1 MPPHQRYLKDISEE
15 EVRILSIS
23 AIFNDYFSIDWVH
36 DLAKVKASKIIEAL
50 EKSVEKKVLKKISFG
65 TFAFNNNKIRQE
77 LLASFSVEELE
88 SLHEK
93 AAAILLQDLPYSDK
107 RAMKISGHLKKI
119 ANSIEGCRL
128 LAEAG
133 DNFLKEHDYYNSLT
147 CYGKVLKDLK
157 DIFSEDSDTLFVDT
171 AVKYSKI
178 STAALAPKEVLK
190 ILNVA
195 MQRAASS
202 KNTEYQALLEMQIA
216 KNEWLQSNYKTSLR
230 HFDRGWSLS
239 KDIVNPKL
247 KRSILTFKTSYPFW
261 YGRYRDVI
269 RSYEESIP
277 EVEKLPNGKFSLF
290 AGTIVGWSYTMMG
303 QISQGVG
310 MLDSIR
316 VHCRKTNDYYVA
328 STASVAIG
336 GGMYEISRIDDA
348 IQFCEEAIRDADRGN
363 CNWAKI
369 WGSLLLA
376 NAYYYKGYWK
386 EKGIFYFKQ
395 YLKQYDKVEMRVH
408 IFPHLM
414 NLLWLMD
421 THRIPRIPGF
431 FLAKEIQRA
440 KRSSNVSLKGA
451 AYRYQ
456 ALLQKKEKQPVNKII
471 RSLKTSEKYL
481 IASGHQMELD
491 KTRCELVRHYLL
503 INKQEQA
510 EALIESIGSNLAA
523 YDERF
528 IPVDL
533 KPLWKKKKSDKDLL
547 KDIFKYSQDIIS
559 IKDRKELVRYIISTA
574 NQVTGAERGAIFIKE
589 KKLLSS
595 KLVLKAA
602 KNITA
607 QDVSHSNFTPFREII
622 NDVIDSGKGRILN
635 TDQLIEKETP
645 SIDTIRSCVC
655 FPMKLRGKTIGALY
669 NDNRILNSNFKE
681 SDLET
686 LGFFASQVA
695 VAMENAENY
704 EVIQQF
710 NSKLKEEKHYYE
722 EQHLENLHH
731 EEIVGKS
738 SALMNVLKAV
748 EQVANTDASVFIYGE
763 TGVGKELVARAIHRN
778 SMRRDRPFIRVHCS
792 SMPETLI
799 PSEMFGHE
807 KGAFTGATQRRIGR
821 FELSD
826 KGTLFIDEI
835 GELPLDVQIQ
845 LLRVLQ
851 SREFERI
858 GGNKTIQS
866 DFRLIAATNRNL
878 KKMVTDGKFREDLF
892 YRINVFP
899 ITVPP
904 LKDRK
909 EDIPLL
915 AHYFLKIYA
924 DKLAKPVNA
933 IPDSAL
939 SQLLEYNWPGNVREL
954 ENIIERGIILSP
966 GSSFVVPDALTFS
979 SGNIY
984 DSEVLTLNENERRH
998 ILLAL
1003 RKTNGKVHG
1012 PGGAA
1017 ALLDINPN
1025 TLISRMKKQKL
1036 KKASLFR

>member
-1 MPPHQRYLKDISEE
+1 MPPHERYLKDISEE
-15 EVRILSIS
+15 EIRILSIS
-23 AIFNDYFSIDWVH
+23 AIFDDYFSIDWIH
-36 DLAKVKASKIIEAL
+36 DLARVKASKIIEAL

-65 TFAFNNNKIRQE
+65 NYAFNNNTIKQE
-77 LLASFSVEELE
+77 LLASFSIEELGE
-88 SLHEK
+88 LHEK
-93 AAAILLQDLPYSDK
+93 ASAILLQDLPYSDK
-107 RAMKISGHLKKI
+107 RAIKISGHLKKI
-119 ANSIEGCRL
+119 VNSIEGCRL

-133 DNFLKEHDYYNSLT
+133 DNFLKEHDYYSALT
-147 CYGKVLKDLK
+147 CYGKVLEDLK
-157 DIFSEDSDTLFVDT
+157 DLFSEDSDTLFVDT

-195 MQRAASS
+195 MQRTNSH
-202 KNTEYQALLEMQIA
+202 KNLEYRALLEMQIA
-216 KNEWLQSNYKTSLR
+216 KNEWLRSNYKTSLR

-261 YGRYRDVI
+261 YGRYREVVS
-269 RSYEESIP
+269 SYEESVP
-277 EVEKLPNGKFSLF
+277 EVERLPDGKFSLF

-303 QISQGVG
+303 QISQGIG

-316 VHCRKTNDYYVA
+316 VHCQKTHDYYVA
-328 STASVAIG
+328 STASVSIG
-336 GGMYEISRIDDA
+336 GGMYEISRIEDA
-348 IQFCEEAIRDADRGN
+348 IHFCEEALKDADRGN

-376 NAYYYKGYWK
+376 NAYYFKGEWK
-386 EKGIFYFKQ
+386 DNGLFYFKQ
-395 YLKQYDKVEMRVH
+395 YLKLYDKVEMRVH

-414 NLLWLMD
+414 NLLWLME
-421 THRIPRIPGF
+421 TRKIPRING
-431 FLAKEIQRA
+431 LSLDKEIQRA
-440 KRSSNVSLKGA
+440 KRSSNLSIKGA

-456 ALLQKKEKQPVNKII
+456 ALLQKKEMQPVSKIV
-471 RSLKTSEKYL
+471 RSLKTSEKHL
-481 IASGHQMELD
+481 TTSGHQMELD
-491 KTRCELVRHYLL
+491 KTRCELVRHYLS
-503 INKQEQA
+503 INKQKQA
-510 EALIESIGSNLAA
+510 ETLIESISSSLSV

-528 IPVDL
+528 IPEDI
-533 KPLWKKKKSDKDLL
+533 KPLCKKKRSDKDLL
-547 KDIFKYSQDIIS
+547 IDIFKYSQDIIS
-559 IKDRKELVRYIISTA
+559 IKDRKELVKYIISKA

-589 KKLLSS
+589 KNSIS
-595 KLVLKAA
+595 TRLVLKAA

-607 QDVSHSNFTPFREII
+607 QDVAHANFALFSDII
-622 NDVIDSGKGRILN
+622 NEVIESGKGRIIN
-635 TDQLIEKETP
+635 TDRSIDKKLP
-645 SIDTIRSCVC
+645 SIDAIRSCVC
-655 FPMKLRGKTIGALY
+655 YPMKIRDKTIGALY
-669 NDNRILNSNFKE
+669 NDNRILSSHFKE

-686 LGFFASQVA
+686 LGFFASQAA

-704 EVIQQF
+704 EVIEKL
-710 NSKLKEEKHYYE
+710 NKKLKEEKHYYE
-722 EQHLENLHH
+722 EQHLENLHQ

-738 SALMNVLKAV
+738 PALMNVFKAV
-748 EQVANTDASVFIYGE
+748 EQVADTDTTVFIYGQ

-778 SMRRDRPFIRVHCS
+778 SSRRDKPFIRVHCS
-792 SMPETLI
+792 SLPETLI

-821 FELSD
+821 FELAD

-851 SREFERI
+851 SKEFERI

-878 KKMVTDGKFREDLF
+878 KRMVADRKFREDLF
-892 YRINVFP
+892 YRVNVFP

-924 DKLAKPVNA
+924 DKLAKPVIT
-933 IPDSAL
+933 IPDSTL
-939 SQLLEYNWPGNVREL
+939 NQMIDYIWPGNVREL

-966 GSSFVVPDALTFS
+966 GNSFVVPDALTHS
-979 SGNIY
+979 SQNVY
-984 DSEVLTLNENERRH
+984 DADVLTLKENERRH
-998 ILLAL
+998 ILLTL

-1017 ALLDINPN
+1017 ELLDINPN
-1025 TLISRMKKQKL
+1025 TLISRMKKQKI
-1036 KKASLFR
+1036 KKASIFR

>member
-1 MPPHQRYLKDISEE
+1 MNVHQSYLKGISEDE
-15 EVRILSIS
+15 LRILSIS
-23 AIFNDYFSIDWVH
+23 AIFNGTFSIDWVH
-36 DLAKVKASKIIEAL
+36 DLAEVKASKIIEVL
-50 EKSVEKKVLKKISFG
+50 EKSVAKKLMKKISPG
-65 TFAFNNNKIRQE
+65 NYSFNNNIKHE
-77 LLASFSVEELE
+77 LMKSFTPEDLS
-88 SLHEK
+88 SLHEQ
-93 AAAILLQDLPYSDK
+93 AAAILLQDLPYNDERAIKLSD
-107 RAMKISGHLKKI
+107 HLKCVS
-119 ANSIEGCRL
+119 NSIEGCVL

-133 DNFLKEHDYYNSLT
+133 DNYLKEHDYYNSLT
-147 CYGKVLKDLK
+147 CYRKVLEDLK
-157 DIFSEDSDTLFVDT
+157 DYFSEQADTLFVDT

-190 ILNVA
+190 VLKIA
-195 MQRAASS
+195 MQRATSG
-202 KNTEYQALLEMQIA
+202 KTTEYQALLEMQIA
-216 KNEWLQSNYKTSLR
+216 KNEWLRSNYKTSLR

-261 YGRYRDVI
+261 YGRYRDVVS
-269 RSYEESIP
+269 SYEESVP
-277 EVEKLPNGKFSLF
+277 EVEKLPNGRFSLF

-303 QISQGVG
+303 QISQGIG

-316 VHCRKTNDYYVA
+316 VHCQKAHDYYVS
-328 STASVAIG
+328 STASVSIG
-336 GGMYEISRIDDA
+336 GGMFEISRIEDA
-348 IQFCEEAIRDADRGN
+348 IHFCEEAVRDADRGN

-376 NAYYYKGYWK
+376 NAYYYKGDWQK
-386 EKGIFYFKQ
+386 RGLLYFNQ
-395 YLKQYDKVEMRVH
+395 YLKLYDSVEMRVH
-408 IFPHLM
+408 IFPNLM
-414 NLLWLMD
+414 NLLWLME
-421 THRIPRIPGF
+421 TGKIPQIAG
-431 FLAKEIQRA
+431 LSLIKEIQRA
-440 KRSSNVSLKGA
+440 KRSSNISLKGT

-456 ALLQKKEKQPVNKII
+456 ALLQKAENLPANRII

-481 IASGHQMELD
+481 TAAGHQMELD
-491 KTRCELVRHYLL
+491 RTRCELVRHYLS
-503 INKQEQA
+503 IEKPKQA
-510 EALIESIGSNLAA
+510 EALIESISSNLSI

-528 IPVDL
+528 IPADI
-533 KPLWKKKKSDKDLL
+533 KPLWKKKESNKDLL
-547 KDIFKYSQDIIS
+547 KDIFQYAHDIIS

-574 NQVTGAERGAIFIKE
+574 NQLTGAERGAIFIKE
-589 KKLLSS
+589 KSS
-595 KLVLKAA
+595 ISDKLVLKAA

-607 QDVSHSNFTPFREII
+607 QDVSHEKFAPFTEII
-622 NDVIDSGKGRILN
+622 NEVIESGKGRIIN
-635 TDQLIEKETP
+635 TGQFMDKKSP
-645 SIDTIRSCVC
+645 SIDAIRSCVC
-655 FPMKLRGKTIGALY
+655 YPMKLRDKTIGALY
-669 NDNRILNSNFKE
+669 NDNRILNSSFKE

-686 LGFFASQVA
+686 LGFFASQAA

-704 EVIQQF
+704 EVIQKL
-710 NSKLKEEKHYYE
+710 NNKLKEEKHYYE
-722 EQHLENLHH
+722 EQYLENLHH

-738 SALMNVLKAV
+738 PALMQVLKAV
-748 EQVANTDASVFIYGE
+748 EQVADTDTTVFIYGQ

-778 SMRRDRPFIRVHCS
+778 SSRRERPFIRVHCS
-792 SMPETLI
+792 SLPKTLI

-807 KGAFTGATQRRIGR
+807 KGSFTGATQRRIGR
-821 FELSD
+821 FELAD

-851 SREFERI
+851 SKEFERI
-858 GGNKTIQS
+858 GGNTTIQS

-878 KKMVTDGKFREDLF
+878 KRMVADQKFREDLF

-904 LKDRK
+904 LQDRK

-915 AHYFLKIYA
+915 AHYFLRIYA
-924 DKLAKPVNA
+924 NKLAKPVNV

-939 SQLLEYNWPGNVREL
+939 NQLLEYNWPGNVREL

-966 GSSFVVPDALTFS
+966 GDSFKVPDALTFS
-979 SGNIY
+979 SGNLR
-984 DSEVLTLNENERRH
+984 DSELPTLKENERKH

-1003 RKTNGKVHG
+1003 QKSNGKVHG

-1017 ALLDINPN
+1017 EMLDINPN
-1025 TLISRMKKQKL
+1025 TLISRMKKQNI